1 MDSLTQMTLG
11 AAVGEVV
18 LGKKAG
24 NRAMLIGAIGGTIPD
39 LDILAYFVTDEMTA
53 LAFHRGFTHSLFFA
67 FTAPILFGW
76 IVHKFY
82 ESDIYKRKPYKYS
95 VYALWMIIYGIV
107 TYKFNQLVAQPDGSF
122 NIGVLQYFIGIGA
135 VVAFGLWWF
144 FFKAKPLEHKITW
157 KEWGMLFFWS
167 IITHPLLDSCTSY
180 GTQLFQPFWDY
191 RVALN
196 NISVVDP
203 IYTTPFLLC
212 VIIAGFFTRNSPK
225 RYILNWLGIGIS
237 SLYLL
242 FTGFNKLRVDDIF
255 EKSLAAQ
262 NIEYQRYRTAPT
274 ILNNILWQGIAE
286 GDTAFYV
293 GHYSFLDE
301 LPTIQDF
308 VVFPKVQEPIAQ
320 YEGQRAVEI
329 LKWFSSGYYTIVQAK
344 DGNMEFHD
352 LRIISSGETGEGSN
366 PVFKFILEEKDG
378 ILTARQSREGNAP
391 TKEAL
396 DAFFER
402 VKGIA
407 AK

>member
-53 LAFHRGFTHSLFFA
+53 LAFHRGFTHSIFFA
-67 FTAPILFGW
+67 ITAPLLFGW
-76 IVHKFY
+76 LVHKFY
-82 ESDIYKRKPYKYS
+82 ESDIYKSKPYKIS
-95 VYALWMIIYGIV
+95 VYALWMIVYGIV

-122 NIGVLQYFIGIGA
+122 NWSVLQYFIGIGA

-144 FFKAKPLEHKITW
+144 FFKAKPLQNKITW
-157 KEWGMLFFWS
+157 KEWAWLFFWS
-167 IITHPLLDSCTSY
+167 IFTHPLLDSCTSY

-203 IYTTPFLLC
+203 IYTMPFLLC
-212 VIIAGFFTRNSPK
+212 VIIAGVFSRNSPY
-225 RYILNWLGIGIS
+225 RRIVNWFGIGIS
-237 SLYLL
+237 SAYLL
-242 FTGFNKLRVDDIF
+242 FTGYNKIKVDNIF
-255 EKSLAAQ
+255 EKSFAEKG
-262 NIEYQRYRTAPT
+262 IECHRYRTAPT

-286 GDTAFYV
+286 GDTAYYV
-293 GHYSFLDE
+293 GYYSFFDE
-301 LPTIQDF
+301 SPLVQDF
-308 VVFPKVQEPIAQ
+308 ITFPKNHKPLAK
-320 YEGQRAVEI
+320 YNGQRAAEI
-329 LKWFSSGYYTIVQAK
+329 LKWFSSDYYTIVEK
-344 DGNMEFHD
+344 DNGTMEFHD
-352 LRIISSGETGEGSN
+352 LRIISNGENGDDAN
-366 PVFKFILEEKDG
+366 PVFKFILEDKDG
-378 ILTARQSREGNAP
+378 VLNARQSRDGNAP
-391 TKEAL
+391 TKETL

-402 VKGIA
+402 LRGIA